1 MNRNILVII
10 ITLAML
16 LVFGAIIE
24 KVQQSQTKKEP
35 KKIEF
40 FMNEPLN
47 VTGLDI
53 TVTDVKETKKIH
65 NFKAKN
71 TFIQVFITVN
81 NNRNS
86 ENYIPMLALIN
97 KNDDHWICDI
107 DRRFY
112 TDEKYNDYLLTGF
125 VVGPNQTM
133 KGYVPFSCDSYLNE
147 KAGNRKSKPSD
158 FKMFVY
164 NKLQK
169 EGGYIFL
176 KEQQNEKN

>member
-1 MNRNILVII
+1 MKAIGIVISVI
-10 ITLAML
+10 VGLYI
-16 LVFGAIIE
+16 FGSIIE
-24 KVQQSQTKKEP
+24 KVQQSQTKEEP

-53 TVTDVKETKKIH
+53 TVTNVKETKKIH
-65 NFKAKN
+65 TYKAKN
-71 TFIQVFITVN
+71 IFLQVFITVK
-81 NNRNS
+81 NNRSNENS
-86 ENYIPMLALIN
+86 IPMLALIN
-97 KNDDHWICDI
+97 KSDGHWICDI

-125 VVGPNQTM
+125 EVAPNQIM

-147 KAGNRKSKPSD
+147 KAGPRKSKPSD

-176 KEQQNEKN
+176 EEKQNENN

>member
-1 MNRNILVII
+1 MKAIGIVIGVI
-10 ITLAML
+10 VGLCI
-16 LVFGAIIE
+16 FGSIIE
-24 KVQQSQTKKEP
+24 KVQQSQPNKEP

-53 TVTDVKETKKIH
+53 KVTDVKETKNIH

-71 TFIQVFITVN
+71 TFLQVFITVN

-125 VVGPNQTM
+125 VLKPNQTM
-133 KGYVPFSCDSYLNE
+133 QGYVPFSCDSYLNE

-176 KEQQNEKN
+176 ENKK